1 MIPTVEEVV
10 ALAAGLLGERTPRKF
25 TAAALQ
31 PAFEMA
37 YEELTEEMARNHLT
51 KQLRTVVYPL
61 IANTTSLTPAAIGVS
76 NFGELYSMEERIYGS
91 TGIYTLVV
99 ACTALPQRQAVQLL
113 VNYEWSNDTWNFI
126 GATGAVQLRIRYY
139 DSGAAPTTG
148 TCGIDGCK
156 NFLAYRVAAIAGFTA
171 GNKDL
176 ARDYD
181 RQARGPNL
189 DNNGGFIFRLIQAA
203 VTGEQA
209 SQLQMPIY
217 HAQNLAM
224 LPFSPGLAGS
234 SEGGSV
240 GAPNTVVPTGTI
252 DGANDTFTLA
262 STPLHMTL
270 YLNGVTLL
278 AGTAYTLSGATIT
291 MAIGYIPQTGDL
303 LWAEVW

>member
-10 ALAAGLLGERTPRKF
+10 ALAASLLGERTPRKF
-25 TAAALQ
+25 TAAVLQ

-61 IANTTSLTPAAIGVS
+61 TANTTSLTPAAIGVS

-91 TGIYTLVV
+91 TGIFTLVT
-99 ACTALPQRQAVQLL
+99 ACTALPQRQAVEKLIE
-113 VNYEWSNDTWNFI
+113 YEWSNDTWNFI
-126 GATGAVQLRIRYY
+126 GATVATQLRIRYY

-181 RQARGPNL
+181 RQARGPVL
-189 DNNGGFIFRLIQAA
+189 DNNGGFIFRLIQAC

-224 LPFSPGLAGS
+224 LPFVPGLAA

-240 GAPNTVVPTGTI
+240 GAPSTVVPTGTI
-252 DGANDTFTLA
+252 DGTNDTFTLA

-278 AGTAYTLSGATIT
+278 SGTAYTLSGATIT
-291 MAIGYIPQTGDL
+291 MAPGYIPQVGDL
-303 LWAEVW
+303 FWAEVW

>member
-1 MIPTVEEVV
+1 MIPTVEEVL

-37 YEELTEEMARNHLT
+37 YEELTEEMARNHLV

-61 IANTTSLTPAAIGVS
+61 AANTTSLTPAAIGIS
-76 NFGELYSMEERIYGS
+76 NFGELYTMEERIYGS
-91 TGIYTLVV
+91 TGIFTLVT
-99 ACTALPQRQAVQLL
+99 ACTALPQRQAVEKLID
-113 VNYEWSNDTWNFI
+113 YEWSNDTWNFI
-126 GATGAVQLRIRYY
+126 GATVATQLRIRYY

-181 RQARGPNL
+181 RQARGPVL

-224 LPFSPGLAGS
+224 LPFVPGLAA

-240 GAPNTVVPTGTI
+240 GAPSTVVPTGTI
-252 DGANDTFTLA
+252 DGSNETFTLA

-278 AGTAYTLSGATIT
+278 SGTAYTLSGATIA
-291 MAIGYIPQTGDL
+291 MAPGYIPQVGDL
-303 LWAEVW
+303 FWAEVW